1 MAVKLPGR
9 RLATTTV
16 AGPCPNGRLFYV
28 KDSGTSLRFLV
39 DTGAQVSIILP
50 SRADCS
56 ARQSE
61 GNLQAINGSPIAT
74 FGTRSLTLDIGLR
87 RTFRWVFII
96 ADVPQPVLGADFLYH
111 FGLLVDLRHSTLSDS
126 TTQLRV
132 QGIVCRDH
140 SPAGLPRPLSDHSNR
155 FANLLAEFPSVTQ
168 AGFSD
173 RPIKHTVTHHI
184 ETTGPAVFGRTRR
197 LAPERLQIARKEFD
211 HMLQLGIV
219 RPSSSSWAS
228 PLHMVPKRTPGDWR
242 PCGDFRALN
251 RVTVPDRY
259 PVPHL
264 HDFTATLRGAVIFSH
279 IDLVRAYHQIPVEPG
294 DVHKTAITTPFG
306 LFEFSR
312 MPFGLRNAAQTFQ
325 RFIDQVLRGL
335 PFVYGYIDDLLIAS
349 SSEEEHLHHLRLVLQ
364 RLHDHGI
371 VINVSKSVFGVSSVE
386 FLGYLVDAS
395 GIRPLESKTEV
406 IRNFPQPAS
415 QRKLREFLGLVN
427 FYRRFIPNGATIL
440 HPLNR
445 LLSKSTPNT
454 LTWTDATV
462 AAFNSVKEALAEA
475 TLLVHPQQGA
485 PTCIMADASE
495 AAVGAVL
502 QQFIGGQWQ
511 PLAYFSKS
519 LKPAETRYSTFD
531 RELLAIYL
539 AIKHFRYFVE
549 GRQFSILTDHKP
561 LTYALASKPDRHS
574 PRQSRHLNYIS
585 QFTSDIRHVSG
596 SNNTVADT
604 LSRLPINA
612 IHTTESGPVVDFRVM
627 AAAQEEDPGVLKS
640 LADSSL
646 ELQQVPLALSDGLT
660 LLCDVST
667 GVQRPVVPEN
677 FRRLIFDT
685 LHSLSHPG
693 IRATQRLVTKHFVWP
708 GINADVRRWARSCLQ
723 CQRAKVHR
731 HHRSPPGTFSTPD
744 ARFDQVHIDLVGPLP
759 PSRGFTYLLTCVDRF
774 TRWPEAVPIKDCTAE
789 TVAQAF
795 ISTWVARFG
804 TPTTVTTDRGG
815 QFESHLW
822 QAFTRLLGTKHIRT
836 TAYHPCANGLV
847 ERLHRQLKGAL
858 KGHPHQEHWTDA
870 LPLVL
875 LGIRTSLKEDM
886 GCTTAELV
894 YGTTLR
900 LPGAY
905 FSPQPA
911 DTSLDPSSY
920 VAELR
925 SRMQVLKATPP
936 RSVSSQED
944 NRDTLK
950 DATHVFIRHDA
961 VRKPLQPPYDGP
973 YKVLERSTK
982 YFTVDVKGRRD
993 TVSVDR
999 LKPAY
1004 LESMHSSSPST
1015 NISHSPDS
1023 TPSQTAQPTRESPPS
1038 REDKPPS
1045 TRTTRSGRRVHWP
1058 THLADYF
1065 TH

>member
-1 MAVKLPGR
+1 MAVKLTGR

-39 DTGAQVSIILP
+39 DTGAQVSIIPP
-50 SRADCS
+50 SRADRS

-335 PFVYGYIDDLLIAS
+335 PFVYRYIDDLLIAS

-475 TLLVHPQQGA
+475 TLLVHPQPGA

-539 AIKHFRYFVE
+539 AIK
-549 GRQFSILTDHKP
+549 QF
-561 LTYALASKPDRHS
+561 
-574 PRQSRHLNYIS
+574 
-585 QFTSDIRHVSG
+585 
-596 SNNTVADT
+596 
-604 LSRLPINA
+604 
-612 IHTTESGPVVDFRVM
+612 
-627 AAAQEEDPGVLKS
+627 
-640 LADSSL
+640 
-646 ELQQVPLALSDGLT
+646 
-660 LLCDVST
+660 
-667 GVQRPVVPEN
+667 
-677 FRRLIFDT
+677 
-685 LHSLSHPG
+685 
-693 IRATQRLVTKHFVWP
+693 
-708 GINADVRRWARSCLQ
+708 
-723 CQRAKVHR
+723 
-731 HHRSPPGTFSTPD
+731 
-744 ARFDQVHIDLVGPLP
+744 
-759 PSRGFTYLLTCVDRF
+759 
-774 TRWPEAVPIKDCTAE
+774 
-789 TVAQAF
+789 
-795 ISTWVARFG
+795 
-804 TPTTVTTDRGG
+804 
-815 QFESHLW
+815 
-822 QAFTRLLGTKHIRT
+822 
-836 TAYHPCANGLV
+836 
-847 ERLHRQLKGAL
+847 
-858 KGHPHQEHWTDA
+858 
-870 LPLVL
+870 
-875 LGIRTSLKEDM
+875 
-886 GCTTAELV
+886 
-894 YGTTLR
+894 
-900 LPGAY
+900 
-905 FSPQPA
+905 
-911 DTSLDPSSY
+911 
-920 VAELR
+920 
-925 SRMQVLKATPP
+925 
-936 RSVSSQED
+936 
-944 NRDTLK
+944 
-950 DATHVFIRHDA
+950 
-961 VRKPLQPPYDGP
+961 
-973 YKVLERSTK
+973 
-982 YFTVDVKGRRD
+982 
-993 TVSVDR
+993 
-999 LKPAY
+999 
-1004 LESMHSSSPST
+1004 
-1015 NISHSPDS
+1015 
-1023 TPSQTAQPTRESPPS
+1023 
-1038 REDKPPS
+1038 
-1045 TRTTRSGRRVHWP
+1045 
-1058 THLADYF
+1058 
-1065 TH
+1065 